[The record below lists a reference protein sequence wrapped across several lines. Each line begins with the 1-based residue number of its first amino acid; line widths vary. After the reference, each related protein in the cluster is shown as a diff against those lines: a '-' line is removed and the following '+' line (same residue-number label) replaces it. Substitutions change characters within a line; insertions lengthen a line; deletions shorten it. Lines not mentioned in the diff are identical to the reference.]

1 MPKPTV
7 MDPVNKHKGNAFWE
21 IESENKGGG
30 ISKDIKTEITFGIE
44 WLQAMKKQH
53 MDKRCAQIKTL
64 SRKIKG
70 ILSAVP

>member
-1 MPKPTV
+1 
-7 MDPVNKHKGNAFWE
+7 MDSVNKHKGNAFWE
-21 IESENKGGG
+21 IESENKGG

-44 WLQAMKKQH
+44 WLQAKKKQH

-70 ILSAVP
+70 TLSAVP